1 MVTLQAGKMEM
12 QEVQAVVWLQA
23 GLTWVTLLGQRAVQ
37 ETMMRR
43 GAVQMGLLTLQ
54 EMQEMWAMLLMLQAG
69 LIM

>member
-12 QEVQAVVWLQA
+12 QEVQAVEWLQA